1 MKSSTNR
8 HLCIFAANQFLAME
22 IKGIIS
28 ISGKPGLHK
37 VISQTKNGLIAESL
51 IDNKR
56 FPVYSNQQISAL
68 EDISIYTYEDDV
80 LLSEVFGKL
89 YEIEGG
95 KASINHKSSAA
106 ELSAKVEEALP
117 NYDKERVYASDIKK
131 IVQWYNLLIKND
143 LLQPTK
149 QVEEVKEEKKAAR
162 PKAEKTTAKKP
173 ATKKKQTKEEEK

>member
-1 MKSSTNR
+1 MD
-8 HLCIFAANQFLAME
+8 

-68 EDISIYTYEDDV
+68 EDISIYTYEDDI

-95 KASINHKSSAA
+95 KESINHKSSAA

-117 NYDKERVYASDIKK
+117 NYDKERVYSSDVKK

-143 LLQPTK
+143 LLKPAVK
-149 QVEEVKEEKKAAR
+149 EEASKEEKKA
-162 PKAEKTTAKKP
+162 EKTKKAATDDTKTAAKKP
-173 ATKKKQTKEEEK
+173 ATKKAAPKKKAPKKDEDK